1 MRIPIVVACL
11 SSIALASG
19 IARAQACPSDPAL
32 VRAAEGLIAAAEPPA
47 SAALLEVVRRA
58 GSDAPVVDALVI
70 TDGDPARRDR
80 FVARVAA
87 RRRVPIACG
96 EARRGERWLV
106 LVAPRAGRLVR
117 LPSGALRVELAE
129 GWTAPR
135 VFARDAEGRAW
146 QEAASGELFLPPD
159 LVAPIDVQLVAE
171 GPSGPRPV
179 AELRIGEGA
188 RPLVPDSDEPLAA
201 RLAGLRAR
209 AGVGALRPNRL
220 LEAVAEAHAE
230 EVCRD
235 GRVAHVSS
243 DDADPRERLAR
254 AGLRARH
261 VGEVIAQVGD
271 PSHAYAAL
279 LRSPSH
285 RAALTDPRFTD
296 VGLGRASAGGRAC
309 VVGLLAAW
317 PRPVP
322 Y

>member
-1 MRIPIVVACL
+1 VRAALFIVCL
-11 SSIALASG
+11 SSLPGGVAH
-19 IARAQACPSDPAL
+19 AQPCSSDPAL
-32 VRAAEGLIAAAEPPA
+32 ARAAEALLAAAEPPT
-47 SAALLEVVRRA
+47 SATLLEVVRSA

-70 TDGDPARRDR
+70 ADGDPARRDR

-87 RRRVPIACG
+87 RRRAPLACG
-96 EARRGERWLV
+96 EARLGERWLV
-106 LVAPRAGRLVR
+106 LVAPRAGRLLL

-135 VFARDAEGRAW
+135 VFARDAEGVTW
-146 QEAASGELFLPPD
+146 QDEVAGEVRLPPE
-159 LVAPIDVQLVAE
+159 LVAPVDVQLVAE

-179 AELRIGEGA
+179 AELRVGEGA
-188 RPLVPDSDEPLAA
+188 AVIVPDSDESLEA
-201 RLAGLRAR
+201 RLAGLRER
-209 AGVGALRPNRL
+209 AGLGALRPNRL
-220 LEAVAEAHAE
+220 LASVAEAHAE
-230 EVCRD
+230 EVCRE

-261 VGEVIAQVGD
+261 VGEVIARVGD
-271 PSHAYAAL
+271 PADAYAAL

-296 VGLGRASAGGRAC
+296 VGLARASAGGHAC

>member
-1 MRIPIVVACL
+1 MRATLFIVCL
-11 SSIALASG
+11 SSLASG
-19 IARAQACPSDPAL
+19 VAQAQACPSDPAL
-32 VRAAEGLIAAAEPPA
+32 VRAAEALIAAGEAPS
-47 SAALLEVVRRA
+47 SATLLEVVRSA

-70 TDGDPARRDR
+70 ADGDSSRRDR

-87 RRRVPIACG
+87 RRRVALACG
-96 EARRGERWLV
+96 EARLGERWLV
-106 LVAPRAGRLVR
+106 LVAPRAGRLVL

-129 GWTAPR
+129 GWTAAR

-146 QEAASGELFLPPD
+146 QDEAAGELTLPPD

-179 AELRIGEGA
+179 AELRVGEGVA
-188 RPLVPDSDEPLAA
+188 PIVPDSDEPLAT
-201 RLAGLRAR
+201 RLAALRQR
-209 AGVGALRPNRL
+209 AGLGALRPNRL
-220 LEAVAEAHAE
+220 LAAVAEAHAE
-230 EVCRD
+230 EVCRE
-235 GRVAHVSS
+235 GRVAHLSS
-243 DDADPRERLAR
+243 EEADPRERLAR

-261 VGEVIAQVGD
+261 VGEVIARVGD
-271 PSHAYAAL
+271 PSHAFAAL

-296 VGLGRASAGGRAC
+296 VGLARVRAGDRAC

-317 PRPVP
+317 PRAVP